1 MYKTINKMV
10 PEYLSNKFTSI
21 NSVREHNLRGSD
33 CKIFVP
39 RSLTEA
45 LKKSFTYTEELSFGI
60 AYLWKLLVSHQ
71 LHNLNIL

>member
-10 PEYLSNKFTSI
+10 PEYLSTKFTPI
-21 NSVREHNLRGSD
+21 NSVHEHNLRGSD

-60 AYLWKLLVSHQ
+60 AYLWKLLVPHQ